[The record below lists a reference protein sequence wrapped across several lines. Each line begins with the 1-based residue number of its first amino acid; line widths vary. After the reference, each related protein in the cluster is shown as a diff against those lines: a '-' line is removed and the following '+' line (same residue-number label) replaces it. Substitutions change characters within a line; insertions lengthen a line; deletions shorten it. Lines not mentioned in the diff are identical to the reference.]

1 VNFLDVL
8 LHKEIKM
15 KKAITLLALLSIVAF
30 AQGTFTDPRDKK
42 KYKTVKIGDQTW
54 MAQNLDYN
62 AKGSV
67 CYGNKAANCTKYG
80 RLYDWATAKE
90 ACPSGWLL
98 PDSVEWSFLF
108 ESVGGQEE
116 AGKKLKA
123 KSGWNKFD
131 AYAASV
137 PGQKVPQESGNGTD
151 KFGFAALPGGESYPA
166 DEGKFEARDV
176 GDRGYWWS
184 SSEFKGNKA
193 YYLPLLNNGE
203 DASLSDMDNDVLISV
218 RCFQISEKD
227 KEAAEAKRAKIKQD
241 AEAKAKAE
249 ADRIAA
255 MSFTDSRDKRVY
267 KKTTVGKQVWMAENL
282 DFAAEGSKCY
292 DNKDA
297 NCTKYGKLYN
307 WEIAQKSC
315 PTGWHLPTKEEYGE
329 LDKAAGGEKTAGKK
343 LKSSSGWNG
352 TDDFGFTA
360 LPGGFSFDEGK
371 FKNVNAYG
379 DWWIAGEKD
388 GKGLNRFIGKGDN
401 VSWGEDVKT
410 KLRSVRCVQN

>member
-1 VNFLDVL
+1 
-8 LHKEIKM
+8 M

-62 AKGSV
+62 ANGSV

-98 PDSVEWSFLF
+98 PDSVEWSFLL
-108 ESVGGQEE
+108 ESVGGEDE

-123 KSGWNKFD
+123 KSGWNKWEEPVF
-131 AYAASV
+131 V
-137 PGQKVPQESGNGTD
+137 PGQKVVSHPGNGTD
-151 KFGFAALPGGESYPA
+151 KFGFAALPGGLSGPA
-166 DEGKFEARDV
+166 YEGKFEASGFQSV
-176 GDRGYWWS
+176 GETSYWWS
-184 SSEFKGNKA
+184 SSESKNNKVNLGIYSGN
-193 YYLPLLNNGE
+193 E
-203 DASLSDMDNDVLISV
+203 DARLSAGQYSNDNLYSV

-267 KKTTVGKQVWMAENL
+267 KKATVGKQVWMAENL

-315 PTGWHLPTKEEYGE
+315 PAGWHLPTKEEYGE

-343 LKSSSGWNG
+343 LKASSGWNG